1 MKRPSGIPDDLFA
14 TLQGGASAGEPR
26 PGAAGNSGRG
36 RTLQRSSGSYSSGG
50 ESSSSAS
57 SASSPLPTAARR
69 TEDRASPAAAAG
81 ATAAVASPAAAAAAA
96 AAAVTPR
103 SFLRTP
109 HDQSSRA
116 LGRSPS
122 ASSSAGKTGG
132 SDASWSSSRGG
143 GSAVLSAFA
152 TESARRRGSLGGG
165 SRGSGSRLS
174 VGSGFSVGSSSPG
187 ALNGS
192 SHIALKAA
200 AEGDEAAVLAFLDA
214 GGDVNTKSKN
224 GASTPLTRA
233 AAKGHLGVVKLLLE
247 RGAAVNIPG
256 RGGLTAL
263 HEAAGCGQDK
273 NGQRPDAMAVD
284 HESRALLRD
293 ARCAVR
299 EYAVGDNV
307 IASLRREL
315 ENLEAEVEGA
325 KAKVK
330 EEASRRVELE
340 IELETLRARMEELQ
354 KQASTSSRVDGSQ
367 SPKVPRVRAPDF
379 FQE

>member
-1 MKRPSGIPDDLFA
+1 
-14 TLQGGASAGEPR
+14 
-26 PGAAGNSGRG
+26 
-36 RTLQRSSGSYSSGG
+36 
-50 ESSSSAS
+50 
-57 SASSPLPTAARR
+57 
-69 TEDRASPAAAAG
+69 
-81 ATAAVASPAAAAAAA
+81 
-96 AAAVTPR
+96 
-103 SFLRTP
+103 
-109 HDQSSRA
+109 
-116 LGRSPS
+116 
-122 ASSSAGKTGG
+122 
-132 SDASWSSSRGG
+132 
-143 GSAVLSAFA
+143 
-152 TESARRRGSLGGG
+152 
-165 SRGSGSRLS
+165 GSGSRLS

-214 GGDVNTKSKN
+214 GGDVNAKSKN

-273 NGQRPDAMAVD
+273 NGQRPDAMAVN

-299 EYAVGDNV
+299 EYAVGDNASRV

-325 KAKVK
+325 RAKAK

-340 IELETLRARMEELQ
+340 IELEALRARMEELQ

-367 SPKVPRVRAPDF
+367 SPKVPRVSEGAECSCF
-379 FQE
+379 